1 VGLFKKP
8 IDEVKSAHLTS
19 YGRHLKRQKLFF
31 GLQKIMRYLGVA
43 AAAGALLF
51 LIIVV
56 QISTQ
61 LPDVDLISTYVPNET
76 TKVYA
81 ADGTILAELH
91 QEENRVIVPIS
102 QISDFVKA
110 AVISSE
116 DANFYRHNGLDFNG
130 IFRSIFVNVI
140 RGEKM
145 QGGSTIT
152 MQLARSIFLNKRK
165 KMIRKIAEML
175 LALQLERKY
184 TKEEILEFYLNQV
197 YWGHN
202 SYGIESAAN
211 LYFGKK
217 AAELTLPES
226 ATLIGLLRGPE
237 LYSPFNHPQR
247 ARWRRDIVLRR
258 LLTLN
263 LISEEDYY
271 QAKDTPIFL
280 AARRTLR
287 YKHPYFTSYVV
298 KQLIDMYGSEVV
310 YNDGLKVYTTLDVD
324 LQKKAEDTVEY
335 YMMEASRPHWIKGRE
350 VSSLNATQAALFSV
364 DPKTGYIKTWVGG
377 RDFLERE
384 FDHIAQAKRQ
394 TGSSF
399 KPYTYLT
406 ALSMGLSPGTVV
418 DDLPITFN
426 TTQGPYSPRNYT
438 NDFKGPVTLKR
449 ALELSLNVVAVR
461 VSDILDPSNIIVTCR
476 KLGLQSY
483 LAPVLS
489 LTLGASETSILEHGA
504 AFCTLAGGG
513 VRVDPVSILR
523 IEDRNGNVLYK
534 HQIAPR
540 RVYEARYVYALIYM
554 LKGVMQKGT
563 GQGANVPGYDLAGKT
578 GTTTDYR
585 DAWFIGFA
593 PNIVTVVWV
602 GNDDNSAMQEVTGGW
617 LPAQMWHMFMSYAL
631 PKLPKEYFPY
641 PRGMV
646 KQRICIT
653 GKALATPMCPE
664 SDVVE
669 ELMWENN
676 IHTSSCQEHSIFGG
690 LVPAGRSRPDWE
702 RTFYPDAGSIIFLSD
717 MEEAATTNNV
727 QSAVIPAAGRKQI
740 DSGKI
745 DVNRGL

>member
-1 VGLFKKP
+1 ML
-8 IDEVKSAHLTS
+8 I
-19 YGRHLKRQKLFF
+19 
-31 GLQKIMRYLGVA
+31 A
-43 AAAGALLF
+43 AAVGALLF

-61 LPDVDLISTYVPNET
+61 LPDVDIMSTYVPNET

-81 ADGTILAELH
+81 ADGSILAELH
-91 QEENRVIVPIS
+91 QEENRAIVPIS

-110 AVISSE
+110 AVIASE
-116 DANFYRHNGLDFNG
+116 DTNFYRHNGLDFNG
-130 IFRSIFVNVI
+130 LFRSVFVNVV

-152 MQLARSIFLNKRK
+152 MQLARSTFLNKRK
-165 KMIRKIAEML
+165 QMIRKVAEIL

-202 SYGIESAAN
+202 AYGIESASN
-211 LYFGKK
+211 LYFGKS
-217 AAELTLPES
+217 AAEINLAEA

-237 LYSPFNHPQR
+237 LYSPFNYPQR

-263 LISEEDYY
+263 LITEEDYY
-271 QAKDTPIFL
+271 QAMETSIFL
-280 AARRTLR
+280 ASRRTLR

-298 KQLIDMYGSEVV
+298 KQLIAMYGTNVV
-310 YNDGLKVYTTLDVD
+310 YHDGLKVYTTLEPD
-324 LQKKAEDTVEY
+324 LQRKAEDAVEY
-335 YMMEASRPHWIKGRE
+335 YMMEASRPHWIKGQE

-384 FDHIAQAKRQ
+384 FDHIVQAKRQ

-406 ALSMGLSPGTVV
+406 ALSMGMSPGTVI
-418 DDLPITFN
+418 DDLPVTFN
-426 TTQGPYSPRNYT
+426 TTMGPYSPRNYT
-438 NDFKGPVTLKR
+438 NDFKGPMTLKR
-449 ALELSLNVVAVR
+449 ALELSINVVAIR
-461 VSDILDPSNIIVTCR
+461 VSDIIDPSNIIATCR
-476 KLGLQSY
+476 KLGIQSY

-489 LTLGASETSILEHGA
+489 LTLGASETSLLEHGA
-504 AFCTLAGGG
+504 AFCTLANGG

-534 HQIAPR
+534 HQISPR
-540 RVYEARYVYALIYM
+540 RVFESRYVYALIYM
-554 LKGVMQKGT
+554 MKGTLQRGT
-563 GQGANVPGYDLAGKT
+563 GQGANIPGYDLAGKT
-578 GTTTDYR
+578 GTTSDYR

-593 PNIVTVVWV
+593 PNIVTVTWV
-602 GNDDNSAMQEVTGGW
+602 GNDDNSVMQEVTGGW
-617 LPAQMWHMFMSYAL
+617 LPAQMWRMYMAYAL
-631 PKLPKEYFPY
+631 PKSPKEYFPY

-646 KQRICIT
+646 KQRICVT
-653 GKALATPMCPE
+653 GKALATAMCPA
-664 SDVVE
+664 SDIVE
-669 ELMWENN
+669 ELMWETGVYTN
-676 IHTSSCQEHSIFGG
+676 SCQTHSIFGG
-690 LVPAGRSRPDWE
+690 LVPLSASRPDWE
-702 RTFYPDAGSIIFLSD
+702 KAFYPDTGSIIFLSNA
-717 MEEAATTNNV
+717 EEEKGSTSNV
-727 QSAVIPAAGRKQI
+727 QSAIIPSSGMKQI

-745 DVNRGL
+745 DINRGL